1 VLQISAKV
9 ISVLS
14 SPRLKRVDVVEA
26 IQGLQSALLEAER
39 RAGKSKNELR
49 DELMKSNDEL
59 RDELMK
65 SNDELRDELMKS
77 KDELMKCMD
86 ELMRCKDELM
96 EASKEADSLVRALQ
110 AANMDYLILA
120 RTVHPRGALG
130 TYGTYV
136 ILFFKILL

>member
-1 VLQISAKV
+1 MLQISAKV

-49 DELMKSNDEL
+49 DELMKSKDEL
-59 RDELMK
+59 RDELLKCM
-65 SNDELRDELMKS
+65 
-77 KDELMKCMD
+77 DELMKCMD